1 MEKIDSDILAKFITD
16 LSKFKEFLLSQGEQ
30 AQEGEE
36 EYGEEEYGAEGAE
49 GEYDA
54 EAEY

>member
-1 MEKIDSDILAKFITD
+1 MAEG
-16 LSKFKEFLLSQGEQ
+16 KEV
-30 AQEGEE
+30 EGDE
-36 EYGEEEYGAEGAE
+36 EYGEEEYGQEGAE